1 MKVPRHKRTWP
12 RSSAFTRLELAI
24 TVLLVALIAFVA
36 LSMRKAVR
44 LHADPVECGSNLT
57 YVGLALRIWANDHG
71 DKFPTMV
78 STNLGGSQEYAETGQ
93 VFRHY
98 LSLSN
103 QLGSP
108 LKLVCP
114 ADSRRASRDW
124 ASLANA
130 NVSYFINLDA
140 EDRDEGK
147 LLVGDRHLD
156 GKPSKVGSM
165 LVLTTNTSLSWGPSN
180 HGERFGNLVLVD
192 GSVHG
197 VYTPEFHAPEL
208 TRFVQKSLTGAVS
221 NRLEFP

>member
-1 MKVPRHKRTWP
+1 VKVQHHQARLL
-12 RSSAFTRLELAI
+12 RSSAFTRLELVI
-24 TVLLVALIAFVA
+24 TVLLVVLIIFVA
-36 LSMRKAVR
+36 LSMRKALR
-44 LHADPVECGSNLT
+44 LHADPVECANNLQ

-130 NVSYFINLDA
+130 NISYFISLDA
-140 EDRDEGK
+140 EDRGGGM
-147 LLVGDRHLD
+147 LWIGDRHLESR
-156 GKPSKVGSM
+156 PSQSGSL
-165 LVLTTNTSLSWGPSN
+165 LVLTPKTSVNWGPAL
-180 HGERFGNLVLVD
+180 HGEMAGNVMID
-192 GSVHG
+192 GVVQP
-197 VYTPEFHAPEL
+197 VYAPEL
-208 TRFVQKSLTGAVS
+208 TKFVQKSLTGTVP